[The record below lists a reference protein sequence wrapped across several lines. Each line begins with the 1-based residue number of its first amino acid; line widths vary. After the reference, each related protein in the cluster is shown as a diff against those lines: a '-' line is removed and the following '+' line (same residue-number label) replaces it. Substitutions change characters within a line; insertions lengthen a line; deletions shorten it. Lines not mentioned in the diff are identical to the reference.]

1 MGFKAWYKAQDER
14 HKNYVAGQKRVVAGD
29 SARYGLLHAVDDGWV
44 SVPGMSRSATGAVAE
59 FESGADQ
66 KRTTLTRVAAGA
78 IVAGPAGAI
87 VGGLF
92 RKNKSRVYVT
102 ITFPDGDVAVID
114 GPVKDERQLREFA
127 RVVNVAGKRDAEAS
141 AS

>member
-14 HKNYVAGQKRVVAGD
+14 HKNYVAGQKRAVAGV
-29 SARYGLLHAVDDGWV
+29 SARYGLLHTVDDGWL
-44 SVPGMSRSATGAVAE
+44 SVPGLSRSVAGAVAE

-92 RKNKSRVYVT
+92 RKDQSRVYVT
-102 ITFPDGDVAVID
+102 ISFPDGDVAVID
-114 GPVKDERQLREFA
+114 GPTKDERQLREFA
-127 RVVNVAGKRDAEAS
+127 RVVNVLGKRDVEAEPS
-141 AS
+141 

>member
-14 HKNYVAGQKRVVAGD
+14 HKNYVARQKQVAARE
-29 SARYGLLHAVDDGWV
+29 SARYGLLHTVDDEWV
-44 SVPGMSRSATGAVAE
+44 SVPGLSRSVAGAVAE

-92 RKNKSRVYVT
+92 RKNQSRVYVS

-114 GPVKDERQLREFA
+114 GPVKDEAQLREFA
-127 RVVNVAGKRDAEAS
+127 RVVNVAGKRALEAS

>member
-1 MGFKAWYKAQDER
+1 MGFKAWYRAQDER
-14 HKNYVAGQKRVVAGD
+14 HKNYVASQKRVAARE
-29 SARYGLLHAVDDGWV
+29 SARYGLLHTVDDGWV
-44 SVPGMSRSATGAVAE
+44 SVPGLSRSVAGAVAE
-59 FESGADQ
+59 FESGADR

-92 RKNKSRVYVT
+92 RKNQSRVYVS

-114 GPVKDERQLREFA
+114 GPVKDEAQLREFA
-127 RVVNVAGKRDAEAS
+127 RVVNVAGKRALEAES
-141 AS
+141 S